1 MNNLS
6 ERINELLNGEKI
18 AKEYFEELKM
28 VAKMGDFNYGVLQWF
43 RYLQTIEITGWRNKK
58 VSEKIC
64 KLLLSGEPIKF
75 YSLFC
80 PSYIKGEGEA
90 GFRTDDVG
98 NTTKS
103 GLKSLLAI
111 YQQTLKMGFRCERPK
126 AIFFDIA
133 LEQPEKTI
141 LMLADLKANIENFK
155 KYVPEGIDF
164 YLLSE
169 LFPELKE
176 IVGYQGV
183 IIEPLPVDEKI
194 MRRIVERGKKFYQLF
209 GWSDERI
216 LERSKVIASS
226 EATVGAFLRQWN
238 KNSIMVYT
246 PNILERAQVYSGRQ
260 QDDPLMIVFPNKTS
274 PNVLAPQ

>member
-1 MNNLS
+1 MNNLP
-6 ERINELLNGEKI
+6 ERINEFLGGEKI
-18 AKEYFEELKM
+18 SKEYFEELKM
-28 VAKMGDFNYGVLQWF
+28 VAKMSDFDYDVMRWF
-43 RYLQTIEITGWRNKK
+43 RFLQAIEITGWRNKK
-58 VSEKIC
+58 TSEKIC
-64 KLLLSGEPIKF
+64 RLLTSRKPIRF

-103 GLKSLLAI
+103 GLKSLQTI

-133 LEQPEKTI
+133 LEQPDKTI
-141 LMLADLKANIENFK
+141 LMLADLMTNIENFK
-155 KYVPEGIDF
+155 KYVPEEIDF

-169 LFPELKE
+169 LFPELRE
-176 IVGYQGV
+176 IIGYKGI
-183 IIEPLPVDEKI
+183 IIEPLPVNEKI

-209 GWSDERI
+209 GWTDEQI

-226 EATVGAFLRQWN
+226 EATVGAFLRQWDE
-238 KNSIMVYT
+238 NSIMVYT
-246 PNILERAQVYSGRQ
+246 PNMLERAQVYSGRRQ
-260 QDDPLMIVFPNKTS
+260 NDPLMIIFPDKE
-274 PNVLAPQ
+274 

>member
-6 ERINELLNGEKI
+6 EKINEFLDGEKI

-28 VAKMGDFNYGVLQWF
+28 VAKMSDFNYDILRWF
-43 RYLQTIEITGWRNKK
+43 RFLQTIEIAGWRNKK
-58 VSEKIC
+58 VSIKIC
-64 KLLLSGEPIKF
+64 ELLLSGELIQF

-80 PSYIKGEGEA
+80 PSYKKGKGEV

-98 NTTKS
+98 NTTKN

-133 LEQPEKTI
+133 LEQPEKTSS
-141 LMLADLKANIENFK
+141 MLADLMTNIENFK
-155 KYVPEGIDF
+155 KYVPEEIDF

-176 IVGYQGV
+176 IVGCKGI
-183 IIEPLPVDEKI
+183 IIEPLPVDEKV
-194 MRRIVERGKKFYQLF
+194 MNRIVERGKKFYQLF
-209 GWSDERI
+209 GWTDRQI
-216 LERSKVIASS
+216 LKRSKIIASS
-226 EATVGAFLRQWN
+226 EATVGTFLRRWN

-246 PNILERAQVYSGRQ
+246 PTMLERAQVYSGKQ
-260 QDDPLMIVFPNKTS
+260 QDDPLVIIFPDKG
-274 PNVLAPQ
+274 LL